1 MSGLYN
7 FPSETPC
14 QRFVKDLLGSWDT
27 ESGKGKF
34 PTMLPFTY
42 GAEFKAE
49 KVPVK
54 TKAPFVHTT
63 LQSWPSGKKREMG
76 MHYENGFLRCV
87 GPDDLEWNLAHNFGV
102 TEVVKGKVTERVDK
116 SSVFSTDTIRTAT
129 LESSSIGNAGV
140 VTGTKRVIDVNSSR
154 GTLLDV
160 FYMSTTDVPDI
171 TEHLRTEYLK
181 KK

>member
-14 QRFVKDLLGSWDT
+14 QRFVKDLLGCWDT
-27 ESGKGKF
+27 EAGKGKF

-54 TKAPFVHTT
+54 TKAPFVHTS
-63 LQSWPSGKKREMG
+63 LRSWPSNKKNEIG

-87 GPDDLEWNLAHNFGV
+87 GPDDLEWNIAHNFGV
-102 TEVVKGKVTERVDK
+102 TEVAKGKIKETV
-116 SSVFSTDTIRTAT
+116 SSGGLFGSDTVRAAV
-129 LESSSIGNAGV
+129 LESTSVGNAGV
-140 VTGTKRVIDVNSSR
+140 VTGTKRVMEVNAAR

-160 FYMSTTDVPDI
+160 FYMSTTDVPNI
-171 TEHLRTEYLK
+171 TEHLRTEYTK
-181 KK
+181 KN